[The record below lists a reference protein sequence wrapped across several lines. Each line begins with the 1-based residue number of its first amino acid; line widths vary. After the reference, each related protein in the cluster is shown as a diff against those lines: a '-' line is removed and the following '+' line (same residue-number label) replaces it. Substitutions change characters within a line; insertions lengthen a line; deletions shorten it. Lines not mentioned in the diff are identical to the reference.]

1 MWTWSTLDGTAAR
14 KSRRLPTAAAVIAVC
29 DELLARFGTATE
41 LPRRELFANTES
53 RNERRHAA
61 AAEMRRFSP
70 SLLTSGPFCSRIA
83 LTPRNGGRFFSV
95 SVSKVDCSGCP

>member
-1 MWTWSTLDGTAAR
+1 MEAFIGYGPGCWPQPKCLGGGAPCGRGRHWVESAR
-14 KSRRLPTAAAVIAVC
+14 KSRRLPTAAEVIAVC

-41 LPRRELFANTES
+41 LPLRELFAKTES

-70 SLLTSGPFCSRIA
+70 SLLTSGPF
-83 LTPRNGGRFFSV
+83 
-95 SVSKVDCSGCP
+95 